1 MYVDCFM
8 FSQIHTKKRNC
19 LKQEKMNDLAFVM
32 CNLKLTRKKNSKPV
46 NYDFDDIESDDEW
59 ITEGMTNEECIEKED
74 DDLNENI
81 VTLPIDVDLN
91 ADLNIEIR
99 ENDDV
104 DGGAPSRDYNNEDI
118 ELEGDGDEDD
128 PTFDDLC

>member
-1 MYVDCFM
+1 
-8 FSQIHTKKRNC
+8 
-19 LKQEKMNDLAFVM
+19 MNDLALVV

-59 ITEGMTNEECIEKED
+59 ITEGRTDEECTEKED
-74 DDLNENI
+74 DGLNENI
-81 VTLPIDVDLN
+81 VTSPIDVDLN
-91 ADLNIEIR
+91 ADLNIKIR
-99 ENDDV
+99 ENYDV

>member
-1 MYVDCFM
+1 MA
-8 FSQIHTKKRNC
+8 
-19 LKQEKMNDLAFVM
+19 LVM

-59 ITEGMTNEECIEKED
+59 ITEGMTDEECIEKEH

-81 VTLPIDVDLN
+81 VTSIDVDLN

-99 ENDDV
+99 EIDDV

-118 ELEGDGDEDD
+118 
-128 PTFDDLC
+128 

>member
-32 CNLKLTRKKNSKPV
+32 CNLKLTRKKNSKHV

-59 ITEGMTNEECIEKED
+59 ITEGMTDEECIEKED
-74 DDLNENI
+74 KEQNENI
-81 VTLPIDVDLN
+81 VTSSIDVDLN
-91 ADLNIEIR
+91 V
-99 ENDDV
+99 DV

-118 ELEGDGDEDD
+118 ELEGDGDEDN

>member
-1 MYVDCFM
+1 
-8 FSQIHTKKRNC
+8 
-19 LKQEKMNDLAFVM
+19 
-32 CNLKLTRKKNSKPV
+32 
-46 NYDFDDIESDDEW
+46 
-59 ITEGMTNEECIEKED
+59 MTNEECIEKED

-104 DGGAPSRDYNNEDI
+104 DGGAPSRDYNNEI
-118 ELEGDGDEDD
+118 
-128 PTFDDLC
+128 